1 MSQRLELVLLLET
14 SGHPEG
20 AGRSEYQADT
30 EGATSTLILEDN
42 LQCGGW

>member
-1 MSQRLELVLLLET
+1 MGQRLELVLLLET
-14 SGHPEG
+14 GGRTGG

-30 EGATSTLILEDN
+30 EGATSTRILENN